1 MKRAIHIFPQMESA
15 EEICRIR
22 KIHDPLW
29 DKTPPHITLVFPF
42 TANIPTC
49 EIC

>member
-22 KIHDPLW
+22 KIHDPLGI
-29 DKTPPHITLVFPF
+29 KPLPTLRPFSRF